1 MKNFRDLKIW
11 QKGHQ
16 LVLLV
21 YRVTQAFPK
30 NETYGLISQMR
41 RAAASI
47 PANIAEGC
55 GRVGDAEFNRFLGI
69 AMGSASELE
78 YHFVLAKD
86 LDLLSDSVH
95 EKLMTDVEEL
105 KRMLAALISKI
116 SRSQMA
122 ETAGKRR
129 GAQSVAER

>member
-129 GAQSVAER
+129 GAQPVAER